1 MKVTQLN
8 KPILQKFR
16 QDFMKLTNRFAELS
30 TLENVSWELGNCSF
44 NPDEATFKLVLRV
57 DGAKTTGQKDL
68 EFWSKLE
75 GVDPK
80 ADHPIY
86 ELLEYNIKGRKYPWI
101 YKHKGSEG
109 RYKATTQWAKA
120 NFPAKGDW
128 AKSQQMETK

>member
-30 TLENVSWELGNCSF
+30 DLENVTWELGNASY
-44 NPDEATFKLVLRV
+44 NSDEATFKLVLRV
-57 DGAKTTGQKDL
+57 DGAKTKGQKDL

-75 GVDPK
+75 GVDPTV
-80 ADHPIY
+80 DHPIY
-86 ELLEYNIKGRKYPWI
+86 ELLEYNNKGRKYPWI

-120 NFPAKGDW
+120 NFPMEAK
-128 AKSQQMETK
+128 

>member
-30 TLENVSWELGNCSF
+30 ELENISWELGNCSF

-75 GVDPK
+75 GVDPTI
-80 ADHPIY
+80 DHPLY
-86 ELLEYNIKGRKYPWI
+86 ELIEYNTKGRKYPWI
-101 YKHKGSEG
+101 YKHKGFG
-109 RYKATTQWAKA
+109 KPCRYKATTQWAKA
-120 NFPAKGDW
+120 NFPMEAK
-128 AKSQQMETK
+128 